1 MSQPSPFLRHVF
13 GPVPSRRLGRS
24 LGVDLVP
31 FKTCTYD
38 CVYCQLG
45 RTTRLTV
52 ERREWVPIKAVLAEL
67 DSKLACQPDY
77 ITLSGSG
84 EPTLHSQLGDVIEHI
99 KTMTDLPVALLTN
112 GSLLWQKAV
121 REQAALADVVL
132 PSLDAAEPTQ
142 FGLINRPHPEITFES
157 YLEGLESFRREFN
170 GQYWLE
176 VMLLDGCTSEPAQ
189 VRRLADCIRRIR
201 PDRIQLNTAVRPA
214 AEASVRALS
223 PDRLAVLARCFE
235 PQAEVIAEHQPPARP
250 VKAPVSRQDLL
261 AFLQRRPCTI
271 DGMALGLG
279 LHPHEVAK
287 QLADL
292 EARGSVRCHQR
303 DGQIYYCLPA
313 QPSGSAGSPGD
324 AQTPF
329 EPLRPPLP

>member
-1 MSQPSPFLRHVF
+1 M
-13 GPVPSRRLGRS
+13 PSRRLGRS

-31 FKTCTYD
+31 FKTCTFD

-45 RTTRLTV
+45 HTTRLTV

-67 DSKLACQPDY
+67 ESRLVCQPDY

-132 PSLDAAEPTQ
+132 PSLDAAEPMQ
-142 FGLINRPHPEITFES
+142 FGLINRPHPELTFER
-157 YLEGLESFRREFN
+157 LLDGLESLRREFT

-201 PDRIQLNTAVRPA
+201 PDRVQLNTAVRPS

-223 PDRLAVLARCFE
+223 PDRLAALARCFE
-235 PQAEVIAEHQPPARP
+235 PQAEVIAEHQPPAKS
-250 VKAPVSRQDLL
+250 VDAPVSGQDIL
-261 AFLQRRPCTI
+261 AFLERRPCTI
-271 DGMALGLG
+271 DGTALGLG
-279 LHPHEVAK
+279 MHPHEVAK

-292 EARGSVRCHQR
+292 EARGWVRCRQR
-303 DGQIYYCLPA
+303 DGQLFYCAAA
-313 QPSGSAGSPGD
+313 QPSGSGGSHGE
-324 AQTPF
+324 AQTPP

>member
-1 MSQPSPFLRHVF
+1 MSLRSPSSRHVF

-31 FKTCTYD
+31 FKTCTFD

-67 DSKLACQPDY
+67 DSRLGCQPDY

-142 FGLINRPHPEITFES
+142 FGSINRPHPEIAFES
-157 YLEGLESFRREFN
+157 YLDGLASFRHEFT

-176 VMLLDGCTSEPAQ
+176 VMLLEGGNSEPVH
-189 VRRLADCIRRIR
+189 VRRLADCVRRIR
-201 PDRIQLNTAVRPA
+201 PDRVQLNTAVRPA

-223 PDRLAVLARCFE
+223 PDRLAALARCFE
-235 PQAEVIAEHQPPARP
+235 PLGEVIAEPQLPAASSN
-250 VKAPVSRQDLL
+250 APVSSQDLL

-271 DGMALGLG
+271 DGLALGLG
-279 LHPHEVAK
+279 LHPHEVTK
-287 QLADL
+287 QLAAL
-292 EARGSVRCHQR
+292 ESLGSVRCHQR
-303 DGQIYYCLPA
+303 DGQMFYCLPA

-324 AQTPF
+324 AQTPS
-329 EPLRPPLP
+329 EPLRPTLP